1 MAGNHCDSCNRS
13 LCFLAVDLPWKQIV
27 ELIWDGYTI
36 QQACE
41 TLRLDYQEVVIAMCV
56 EIRRLIVDTALLASA
71 RDEMLNRVD
80 TMPVE
85 GL

>member
-1 MAGNHCDSCNRS
+1 M
-13 LCFLAVDLPWKQIV
+13 
-27 ELIWDGYTI
+27 
-36 QQACE
+36 
-41 TLRLDYQEVVIAMCV
+41 RLDYQEVVIAMCV